1 MCFLSSF
8 FKRRSNKA
16 KPSDSIKAPDRQ
28 APTQGAADKLSAMRH
43 QAGTGD
49 PKLKGRHR
57 SGNF

>member
-1 MCFLSSF
+1 MCFLSRF
-8 FKRRSNKA
+8 FNKASKKA
-16 KPSDSIKAPDRQ
+16 KPSDPVKAPDRQ
-28 APTQGAADKLSAMRH
+28 VPAQGAADKLSAMRH

>member
-1 MCFLSSF
+1 MCFLSRF
-8 FKRRSNKA
+8 FKKAPKKA
-16 KPSDSIKAPDRQ
+16 KASDSGKAPDRQ
-28 APTQGAADKLSAMRH
+28 APTQDAADKLSALRH